1 MSFAQVLAPAI
12 ELAERG
18 YPLSESYA
26 RSMGSEQLLK
36 YPSSARLY
44 APGGKKWK
52 EGEIFKNTDFARTL
66 RRLVEA
72 EKDAKGREAGLKLAR
87 DRFYKGDI
95 AREMAEF
102 SEKNGGLLRYE
113 DFANYTVKVE
123 EPVSVSYRGYEVYK
137 NPSATQG
144 PAELFMLN
152 LLGGYDLKLMGHN
165 SANFIHTSVEAT
177 KLAMADRDK
186 YLGDMDFVRIPYEG
200 LLSKQ
205 YAEERRKLISAEK
218 ASFEF
223 RPGQPEKYMSGFAPL
238 DPPRDIDIAGR
249 RRPRR
254 RHQLHCGRGPGTQ
267 CHHLYA
273 KPAQR
278 FWNESGDGGT
288 GIRAELPWRLFLAG
302 SRPRQRASAGQKT
315 PQHSA
320 GNARHEGRKTIP
332 GNGQS
337 RRRRPVH
344 ANHSDL
350 RKHRRFRHERPT
362 GHRSA
367 PLVDPKLSGL
377 TFPTHNVS
385 RRDERGKPRAGI
397 CSRRTG
403 PAWP

>member
-1 MSFAQVLAPAI
+1 M
-12 ELAERG
+12 
-18 YPLSESYA
+18 
-26 RSMGSEQLLK
+26 K

-113 DFANYTVKVE
+113 DFADYTVKVE

-186 YLGDMDFVRIPYEG
+186 YLGDMDFIRIPYEG

-205 YAEERRKLISAEK
+205 YAEERRQLISAEK
-218 ASFEF
+218 HRST
-223 RPGQPEKYMSGFAPL
+223 SG
-238 DPPRDIDIAGR
+238 
-249 RRPRR
+249 
-254 RHQLHCGRGPGTQ
+254 
-267 CHHLYA
+267 
-273 KPAQR
+273 PA
-278 FWNESGDGGT
+278 
-288 GIRAELPWRLFLAG
+288 
-302 SRPRQRASAGQKT
+302 
-315 PQHSA
+315 
-320 GNARHEGRKTIP
+320 
-332 GNGQS
+332 S
-337 RRRRPVH
+337 RRSICPGSSRLTRP
-344 ANHSDL
+344 ATSTL
-350 RKHRRFRHERPT
+350 PARPT
-362 GHRSA
+362 TKA
-367 PLVDPKLSGL
+367 
-377 TFPTHNVS
+377 T
-385 RRDERGKPRAGI
+385 
-397 CSRRTG
+397 
-403 PAWP
+403 PAT

>member
-1 MSFAQVLAPAI
+1 M
-12 ELAERG
+12 
-18 YPLSESYA
+18 
-26 RSMGSEQLLK
+26 
-36 YPSSARLY
+36 
-44 APGGKKWK
+44 
-52 EGEIFKNTDFARTL
+52 EGRRNFKNTDFARTL

-249 RRPRR
+249 
-254 RHQLHCGRGPGTQ
+254 
-267 CHHLYA
+267 A
-273 KPAQR
+273 
-278 FWNESGDGGT
+278 D
-288 GIRAELPWRLFLAG
+288 
-302 SRPRQRASAGQKT
+302 
-315 PQHSA
+315 
-320 GNARHEGRKTIP
+320 HEGDTSYIAVVDQDRNAITFTPSLHSGSERK
-332 GNGQS
+332 
-337 RRRRPVH
+337 
-344 ANHSDL
+344 
-350 RKHRRFRHERPT
+350 
-362 GHRSA
+362 
-367 PLVDPKLSGL
+367 
-377 TFPTHNVS
+377 
-385 RRDERGKPRAGI
+385 
-397 CSRRTG
+397 
-403 PAWP
+403 W